1 MTNDYYSQG
10 LSQTITKLER
20 KIDLH
25 YSESYN
31 MFKRIINCEL
41 TDLQVFSI
49 LKAMS
54 NKGESI
60 DEIIALVD
68 IIYDKAIKITPNIK
82 GSLIDI
88 CGTGGDKINTFNI
101 STASSIVAS
110 AAGCK
115 IAKHGNRSSSGI
127 CGSSDFLEEIG
138 LDLIKASEN
147 ASRSIETIGI
157 GFLFAPFFHPTFK
170 GLSKLRQSIGTRTI
184 FNIVGPLCNP
194 CTNLTGQVIG
204 VYDRMLS
211 EKILKV
217 VLKKQDRKY
226 MIVYSLDG
234 LDELTNSGM
243 NNVTIVDK
251 GRIDKYEFFSTNF
264 GIAIAPIEKLLIK
277 NREESIR
284 LTLQAIYGTAEKEIE
299 DIVVINSAASLITGD
314 IVNNFKD
321 GIEISRE
328 SIKTQKA
335 RKKLESLID
344 TYGEKEKLIEIEKK
358 FKLS

>member
-10 LSQTITKLER
+10 LSRTITKLER

-68 IIYDKAIKITPNIK
+68 IIYDKAIRITPNIK
-82 GSLIDI
+82 GSLIDN
-88 CGTGGDKINTFNI
+88 CGTGGDKVNTFNI

-115 IAKHGNRSSSGI
+115 IAKHGNRSSSGKS
-127 CGSSDFLEEIG
+127 GSSDFLEAIG
-138 LDLIKASEN
+138 LDLTKASEN

-157 GFLFAPFFHPTFK
+157 GFLFAPFFHPTLK
-170 GLSKLRQSIGTRTI
+170 SLSKLRQSIGIRTI

-204 VYDRMLS
+204 VYDRILS
-211 EKILKV
+211 QKISKV
-217 VLKKQDRKY
+217 ALKKHDRKY
-226 MIVYSLDG
+226 MIVYSHDG
-234 LDELTNSGM
+234 VDELTNSGL
-243 NNVTIVDK
+243 NNITIVNK
-251 GRIDKYEFFSTNF
+251 GRIDNYKFFSTNF
-264 GIAIAPIEKLLIK
+264 GITIAPIEKLLIK

-299 DIVVINSAASLITGD
+299 DVVVINSAASLITGD

-335 RKKLESLID
+335 RKKLETLIEK
-344 TYGEKEKLIEIEKK
+344 YGQKEKLIETEKK
-358 FKLS
+358 FELS

>member
-1 MTNDYYSQG
+1 MTNDSYSRG
-10 LSQTITKLER
+10 LSQTIKKLER
-20 KIDLH
+20 KIDLS

-31 MFKRIINCEL
+31 MFKRIINCEF
-41 TDLQVFSI
+41 TDLEVFSI
-49 LKAMS
+49 LKALG

-68 IIYDKAIKITPNIK
+68 IIYDKAIRITPNIK

-110 AAGCK
+110 AVGCK

-127 CGSSDFLEEIG
+127 SGSSDFLEAIG

-157 GFLFAPFFHPTFK
+157 GFLFAPFFHPTLK
-170 GLSKLRQSIGTRTI
+170 SLSKLRRSIGMRTI

-204 VYDRMLS
+204 VYDHILS
-211 EKILKV
+211 EKISKV
-217 VLKKQDRKY
+217 ALKKEDRKY

-234 LDELTNSGM
+234 VDELTNSGL
-243 NNVTIVDK
+243 NNITIVDK
-251 GRIDKYEFFSTNF
+251 GRIDKYKFFSTNF
-264 GIAIAPIEKLLIK
+264 GITIAPIEKLSIK

-299 DIVVINSAASLITGD
+299 DVVVINSAASLIIGD

-321 GIEISRE
+321 AIEISRE

-335 RKKLESLID
+335 RKKLETLIEK
-344 TYGEKEKLIEIEKK
+344 YGEKEKLIETEKK
-358 FKLS
+358 FQLS

>member
-1 MTNDYYSQG
+1 MTIDSYSES
-10 LSQTITKLER
+10 LSQSIKKLER
-20 KIDLH
+20 KIDLS

-31 MFKRIINCEL
+31 MFKRIINREL
-41 TDLQVFSI
+41 TNLEVFSI
-49 LKAMS
+49 LKVLG
-54 NKGESI
+54 NKGESV

-68 IIYDKAIKITPNIK
+68 LIYGKAIKITPNIK

-101 STASSIVAS
+101 STASSVVAS

-127 CGSSDFLEEIG
+127 CGSSDFLEAIG

-147 ASRSIETIGI
+147 ASGSIETIGI
-157 GFLFAPFFHPTFK
+157 GFLFAPFFHPTLK
-170 GLSKLRQSIGTRTI
+170 SLSKLRQSIGMRTI

-204 VYDRMLS
+204 VYDSMLS
-211 EKILKV
+211 EKITKV
-217 VLKKQDRKY
+217 ALKKHRKY

-234 LDELTNSGM
+234 VDELTNSGM
-243 NNVTIVDK
+243 NNITIVDK

-264 GIAIAPIEKLLIK
+264 GITNAPIEKLLIK
-277 NREESIR
+277 NKEESIR

-328 SIKTQKA
+328 SIKTQEA
-335 RKKLESLID
+335 RKKLETLID
-344 TYGEKEKLIEIEKK
+344 KYGEKEKLIEIEKK
-358 FKLS
+358 LELS

>member
-1 MTNDYYSQG
+1 MTKDSYSQG
-10 LSQTITKLER
+10 LSQSIKKLER
-20 KIDLH
+20 KMDLS
-25 YSESYN
+25 YWESYD
-31 MFKRIINCEL
+31 MFKRIINREL
-41 TDLQVFSI
+41 TNLEVFSI
-49 LKAMS
+49 LKALG
-54 NKGESI
+54 NKGESV

-127 CGSSDFLEEIG
+127 CGSSDFLEAIG

-157 GFLFAPFFHPTFK
+157 GFLFAPFFHPTLK
-170 GLSKLRQSIGTRTI
+170 SLSKLRQSIGMRTI

-204 VYDRMLS
+204 VYDSMLS
-211 EKILKV
+211 EKIKMV
-217 VLKKQDRKY
+217 ALKKQHRKY

-234 LDELTNSGM
+234 VDELTNSGM
-243 NNVTIVDK
+243 NNITMVDK

-264 GIAIAPIEKLLIK
+264 GITNAPTEKLSIK

-328 SIKTQKA
+328 SIKTQEA
-335 RKKLESLID
+335 RKKLEILID
-344 TYGEKEKLIEIEKK
+344 KYGEKEKLIEIEKK
-358 FKLS
+358 LELS